1 MMKKLIAFVSIALLI
16 IAGLLGFQNRQFIK
30 DWYVVNTK
38 QQQSEAIAVASS
50 LELTD
55 EGNFLYEASQ
65 PKILP
70 ADEFNEAC
78 KAVDKEL
85 TIVLGCYTAQRFY
98 VFQVDDSRLQGV
110 EEVTAAHELLHSVY
124 ERLPQNDK
132 DVLNREI
139 QLASNAITDPHFV
152 ELVDQYKKSE
162 PAELDNEIHSIIGT
176 EIAVLPKVLEDHYG
190 KYFKNR
196 SKIVEFSKSYQSVF
210 KENSDKIES
219 YDAKLKELKL
229 EIEDIESGLLD
240 LEKELSLKQAE
251 LARLRSQDTSLYNV
265 QVPVFNAMVSEYN
278 SRVGQAKDLTTQYN
292 QVVERR
298 NEIAIL
304 QTDLSQQL
312 DSNFQTR

>member
-1 MMKKLIAFVSIALLI
+1 M
-16 IAGLLGFQNRQFIK
+16 
-30 DWYVVNTK
+30 
-38 QQQSEAIAVASS
+38 
-50 LELTD
+50 
-55 EGNFLYEASQ
+55 
-65 PKILP
+65 
-70 ADEFNEAC
+70 
-78 KAVDKEL
+78 
-85 TIVLGCYTAQRFY
+85 
-98 VFQVDDSRLQGV
+98 
-110 EEVTAAHELLHSVY
+110 TAAHELLHSVY